1 MLTAEL
7 AINGV
12 VIVYHGRAPRSIKV
26 ICNKKETITWWPCTL
41 MSIQEMSL
49 LMVPK
54 ALALALRQGDTS
66 EVYDDDNT
74 KKFRM
79 TEL

>member
-1 MLTAEL
+1 
-7 AINGV
+7 
-12 VIVYHGRAPRSIKV
+12 
-26 ICNKKETITWWPCTL
+26 